1 MNIRRVTFE
10 TDIHNIESLR
20 NKLCITHVNK
30 SMKTI
35 EPEYEEKD
43 MDEVR
48 ALLDEIINADITAK
62 YRIKTL

>member
-10 TDIHNIESLR
+10 TDMHHVQSLR
-20 NKLCITHVNK
+20 NKLCSLDINK
-30 SMKTI
+30 SMKPVET
-35 EPEYEEKD
+35 EYEEAT

-48 ALLDEIINADITAK
+48 ELMDEIINADITAK

>member
-1 MNIRRVTFE
+1 MNTRRITFE

-48 ALLDEIINADITAK
+48 ALLDEIINADIMAK
-62 YRIKTL
+62 HRIKTL

>member
-20 NKLCITHVNK
+20 NKLCAIHINK

-48 ALLDEIINADITAK
+48 ALLDNIIEADITTK

>member
-1 MNIRRVTFE
+1 MNTRRITFE

-20 NKLCITHVNK
+20 NKLCNIHINK
-30 SMKTI
+30 TMKII

-48 ALLDEIINADITAK
+48 ALLDNIIEADITTK

>member
-62 YRIKTL
+62 HRIKTL

>member
-30 SMKTI
+30 TMKII

-48 ALLDEIINADITAK
+48 ALLDEIIHADSATK
-62 YRIKTL
+62 LGLKTL

>member
-1 MNIRRVTFE
+1 
-10 TDIHNIESLR
+10 
-20 NKLCITHVNK
+20 
-30 SMKTI
+30 MKTI